1 MVKQSDSKMS
11 KLNFNEFNMNY
22 FNNDHLLADFDTFEE
37 VNDKVQYLL
46 NSLLSMT
53 KKSNLNTDFVYDLNS
68 LLKLDLNLAFGF
80 MHELN
85 DEQLTKIDD
94 LIDYP
99 IFNTEQFE
107 SILYPGTLNIYCE

>member
-1 MVKQSDSKMS
+1 
-11 KLNFNEFNMNY
+11 MNY

-80 MHELN
+80 MLELN
-85 DEQLTKIDD
+85 D
-94 LIDYP
+94 
-99 IFNTEQFE
+99 
-107 SILYPGTLNIYCE
+107 